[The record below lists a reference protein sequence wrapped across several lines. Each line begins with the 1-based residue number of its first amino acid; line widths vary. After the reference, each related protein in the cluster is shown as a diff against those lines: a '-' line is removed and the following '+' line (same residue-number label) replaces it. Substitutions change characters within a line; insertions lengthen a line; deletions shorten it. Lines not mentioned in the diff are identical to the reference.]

1 MSITPK
7 MSLFDSVRINFSPS
21 VRSMVSIL
29 KTPTWVLRGR
39 PHPSPPHL
47 KRRTVLEFAKR
58 QKFEVFIET
67 GTYRGDMLARV
78 SKKSSIK
85 KILSIELDE
94 TLAIEAQFRFRT
106 NSRIEILKG
115 DSGEVLRNACV
126 ELPQPALFWLDGHFS
141 GGVTALGDTTTPI
154 FAELQAIHSCKRKM
168 DLILV
173 DDIRLFNGT
182 DGYPTL
188 EELIEVIHKLNPEWQ
203 CKVQGDIL
211 TIS

>member
-1 MSITPK
+1 MPLSPRRN
-7 MSLFDSVRINFSPS
+7 LVDSVRINLSPP

-29 KTPTWVLRGR
+29 KVPTWILRGR
-39 PHPSPPHL
+39 PHPAPPHL
-47 KRRTVLEFAKR
+47 KRRTVLVFTKQR
-58 QKFEVFIET
+58 KFEAFIET

-78 SKKSSIK
+78 AKKSSIRQ
-85 KILSIELDE
+85 ILSIELDE
-94 TLAIEAQFRFRT
+94 ALALEAQFRFRT
-106 NSRIEILKG
+106 NSRIEILIG
-115 DSGEVLRNACV
+115 NSGEVLRSACV

-154 FAELQAIHSCKRKM
+154 FAELQAIHSCKRKK

-173 DDIRLFNGT
+173 DDIRLFDGT

-188 EELIEVIHKLNPEWQ
+188 EELIEVIHKLNPDWQ